1 MAALA
6 WLLIPL
12 VAAVAASLWG
22 SWVGRRRIRTPDA
35 AGVAGYERFRAAME
49 RSSASGT
56 ATAAHPGAESSDVS
70 AASLEAAST
79 ADAVTADGVD
89 HMDAVEA
96 KRSARRRRRKGER
109 ELASAGAMAHA
120 SPDGPAREAG

>member
-22 SWVGRRRIRTPDA
+22 SWVGRRRTKTPDA

-49 RSSASGT
+49 RSSAAGT
-56 ATAAHPGAESSDVS
+56 APDAAAGTGTGADV
-70 AASLEAAST
+70 AAG
-79 ADAVTADGVD
+79 ADGAD
-89 HMDAVEA
+89 GTE
-96 KRSARRRRRKGER
+96 ARRGARRWRLR
-109 ELASAGAMAHA
+109 RDAELASAGASAH
-120 SPDGPAREAG
+120 SSTDGPAREAG

>member
-22 SWVGRRRIRTPDA
+22 SWVGRRRTKTPDA

-49 RSSASGT
+49 RSSAAETAPDAAAGT
-56 ATAAHPGAESSDVS
+56 GTGADVAAG
-70 AASLEAAST
+70 
-79 ADAVTADGVD
+79 ADGT
-89 HMDAVEA
+89 E
-96 KRSARRRRRKGER
+96 ARRGARRWRLR
-109 ELASAGAMAHA
+109 RDAELASAGASAH
-120 SPDGPAREAG
+120 SSTDGPAREAG